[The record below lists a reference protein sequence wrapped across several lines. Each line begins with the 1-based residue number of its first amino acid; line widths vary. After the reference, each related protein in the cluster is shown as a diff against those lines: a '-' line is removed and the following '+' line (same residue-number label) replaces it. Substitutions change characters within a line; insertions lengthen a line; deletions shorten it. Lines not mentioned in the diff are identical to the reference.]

1 MRTKNVKSFG
11 EVFLHSQDKDR
22 NYNFDSDIFS
32 DGSGEFYLTSKKDP
46 SFTIIQEDNGNIKE
60 WLQEVRE
67 MKKAYE
73 STEKFLIK
81 LQETY
86 NKAKAKGTFK

>member
-1 MRTKNVKSFG
+1 MKTKNVKSFG
-11 EVFLHSQDKDR
+11 EVFLRCKSSNR
-22 NYNFDSDIFS
+22 NYTFDCDIFS

-60 WLQEVRE
+60 WLQEVKA

-73 STEKFLIK
+73 SAESFLVN
-81 LQETY
+81 LQDTY
-86 NKAKAKGTFK
+86 LKAKAKGSFK

>member
-1 MRTKNVKSFG
+1 METKNMKAFG
-11 EVFLHSQDKDR
+11 EVFLHSKDKDR
-22 NYNFDSDIFS
+22 NYTFDADVFD

-46 SFTIIQEDNGNIKE
+46 FFTIIQEDDGNIKE
-60 WLQEVRE
+60 WLQEIRE

-73 STEKFLIK
+73 ATEKFLIR